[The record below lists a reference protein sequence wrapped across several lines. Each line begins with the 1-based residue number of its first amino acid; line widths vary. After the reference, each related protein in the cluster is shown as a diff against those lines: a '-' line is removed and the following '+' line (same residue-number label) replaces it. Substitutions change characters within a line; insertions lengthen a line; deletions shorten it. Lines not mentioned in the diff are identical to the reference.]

1 MGTIRLPFFLRTV
14 GLGVWA
20 AVLAGPFGAAVA
32 AVPAV
37 QQAIVQTGNGGPE
50 VLTLQ
55 NVPVLQPG
63 EKQVLI
69 RVYAAAVNPTDWKM
83 RIGPSPAAPSGADGA
98 TPSRRIPG
106 LDVAGVIEAVGTGVT
121 DLHVGEP
128 VFSLIGRTVP
138 GLNGGY
144 AEYVVA
150 PAENVV
156 RKPRRLT
163 YAEAAG
169 VGVAGRT
176 AERSVEQAQLHRGQR
191 VLITGAAG
199 GVGSATAQ
207 IAKARG
213 AYVLGTAQPVHAAF
227 LRSIGVDKIIDYKQP
242 NWTDQAKNVD
252 VVIDTVGGD
261 TASTALGLVKRGG
274 TFITIASRD
283 ITADMCAAAGVTC
296 PYVGAPRP
304 ADPSEGDYL
313 RPVAKLIEAGK
324 FTVHIDKT
332 YPLARAADAQEYNR
346 SGHTEGKI
354 ILIVSDRASQK

>member
-1 MGTIRLPFFLRTV
+1 MPFFLRTV

-20 AVLAGPFGAAVA
+20 GVLAGHFGVA
-32 AVPAV
+32 AAATPAV

-55 NVPVLQPG
+55 SVPVLQPG
-63 EKQVLI
+63 DHQVLI

-83 RIGPSPAAPSGADGA
+83 RIGPAPGAPPPPADAA
-98 TPSRRIPG
+98 TPTRRIPG
-106 LDVAGVIEAVGTGVT
+106 LDVAGVIETIGAGVT

-144 AEYVVA
+144 SQYVVA

-156 RKPRRLT
+156 PKPKRLT

-169 VGVAGRT
+169 IGVAGRT
-176 AERSVEQAQLHRGQR
+176 AERSVEAAQLHRGQR
-191 VLITGAAG
+191 ILITGIAG

-227 LRSIGVDKIIDYKQP
+227 LKSIGVDKVIDYKQP

-252 VVIDTVGGD
+252 VMIDTVGGD
-261 TASTALGLVKRGG
+261 TATTALGLVKRGG
-274 TFITIASRD
+274 SFITIASRD
-283 ITADMCAAAGVTC
+283 ITAEMCAAAGVTC

-304 ADPSEGDYL
+304 GDPSEGDYL
-313 RPVAKLIEAGK
+313 RPVARLIDAGK

-354 ILIVSDRASQK
+354 ILVVSDRASHR